1 MIMPM
6 HEAFS
11 GLFPANTAKGVSG
24 VSGVAQRKAVE
35 NSKALPETPPRNTSV
50 DGHKKGVSPTPAE
63 TPRNTY
69 GHDGGVSEKTKEIQG
84 DHHHK
89 TPATPETPSRHNA
102 SAESSKQFHD
112 HGARF
117 CATPCP
123 AIYSA
128 QRWQQIQ
135 TDAKRFA
142 HLWGAQVSA
151 LGRNPDNV
159 FLLPDGLITL
169 IEGGDILAVCEKTAV
184 VRAPNRKQFNTIR
197 FAALPGEAHPKWRV
211 WASWCEP

>member
-1 MIMPM
+1 MPM

-11 GLFPANTAKGVSG
+11 GLFPANTPKGVSG

-35 NSKALPETPPRNTSV
+35 NSTALPETP
-50 DGHKKGVSPTPAE
+50 GHIHSCDA
-63 TPRNTY
+63 
-69 GHDGGVSEKTKEIQG
+69 GVSEKTKETQG
-84 DHHHK
+84 DHHHE
-89 TPATPETPSRHNA
+89 TPTTPETPS
-102 SAESSKQFHD
+102 KQYTGPDFLSHA
-112 HGARF
+112 ARF
-117 CATPCP
+117 CAMSCP

-135 TDAKRFA
+135 ADAKRFA
-142 HLWGAQVSA
+142 HLWGSQVSA
-151 LGRNPDNV
+151 LGWNPDGV
-159 FLLPDGLITL
+159 FAITDGLIPL

-197 FAALPGEAHPKWRV
+197 FAALPGEANPKWRV